1 MYKRGTFGA
10 SCPSLRSRFGVI
22 VTENEKDYWL
32 TVKMI
37 SDERGKENPFQVAY
51 HPVKRR

>member
-22 VTENEKDYWL
+22 VTENKKIYWS
-32 TVKMI
+32 TVKTI
-37 SDERGKENPFQVAY
+37 CDERSKKDPFQMAY
-51 HPVKRR
+51 RPIE

>member
-22 VTENEKDYWL
+22 VTENEKDNWAI
-32 TVKMI
+32 VKMK
-37 SDERGKENPFQVAY
+37 SDEREKENPFQMAY
-51 HPVKRR
+51 HPVKRG